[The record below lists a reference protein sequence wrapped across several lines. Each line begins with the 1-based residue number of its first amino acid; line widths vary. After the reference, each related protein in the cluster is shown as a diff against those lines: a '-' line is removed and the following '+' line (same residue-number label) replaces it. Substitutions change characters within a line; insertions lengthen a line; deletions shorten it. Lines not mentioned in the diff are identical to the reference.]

1 MAKYVIDEKTL
12 TDIAESIRQKK
23 GTTAEITPEN
33 MPSEIAGITGGGEAE
48 DLDAVLTEQEA
59 LIAELQD
66 ILAKKA
72 VSGGGSYNF
81 EWARGYEI
89 EIGANSI
96 KNSTDTIAYIKTL
109 VDSYSTSLIILMSP
123 LTVNNQLVL
132 CGVRGVARC
141 RDGKIAST
149 VVGTAYDMFIPEGTK
164 YLVLEKQG

>member
-1 MAKYVIDEKTL
+1 MSFNIEVEGGS
-12 TDIAESIRQKK
+12 SIRLPTK
-23 GTTAEITPEN
+23 GKYCDRDIIITAE
-33 MPSEIAGITGGGEAE
+33 GGAE
-48 DLDAVLTEQEA
+48 DLDDVLTEQEA

-96 KNSTDTIAYIKTL
+96 KNSTDTVAYIKTL

-132 CGVRGVARC
+132 CGISGVTRY
-141 RDGKIAST
+141 RDGKIVNTA
-149 VVGTAYDMFIPEGTK
+149 VGTAYDMFIPEGAK
-164 YLVLEKQG
+164 YLVLEEQG

>member
-1 MAKYVIDEKTL
+1 MAKYVIDSTTL
-12 TDIAESIRQKK
+12 SDIASSIRTKK
-23 GTTAEITPEN
+23 GTTDNITPEA
-33 MPSEIAGITGGGEAE
+33 MPSEIASITTAE
-48 DLDAVLTEQEA
+48 NLDAVLTEQEA

-81 EWARGYEI
+81 EWARVYEI

-96 KNSTDTIAYIKTL
+96 KNAADTVAYIKTL

-132 CGVRGVARC
+132 CGADGAMRC
-141 RDGKIAST
+141 RGGKIAITT
-149 VVGTAYDMFIPEGTK
+149 VGSNYDMFIPEGTK

>member
-1 MAKYVIDEKTL
+1 MTHNVTVECGSSVRLPTAGKYCDRDIVI
-12 TDIAESIRQKK
+12 
-23 GTTAEITPEN
+23 TAE
-33 MPSEIAGITGGGEAE
+33 GGAE
-48 DLDAVLTEQEA
+48 DLNDVLTEQEA

-81 EWARGYEI
+81 EWARVYEI

-96 KNSTDTIAYIKTL
+96 KNAADTVAYIKTL

-132 CGVRGVARC
+132 CGADCVMRC
-141 RDGKIAST
+141 RGGKIATTT
-149 VVGTAYDMFIPEGTK
+149 VGQNYDMFIPEGTK

>member
-1 MAKYVIDEKTL
+1 MAKYVIDSTTL
-12 TDIAESIRQKK
+12 SDIASSIRTKK
-23 GTTAEITPEN
+23 GTTDNITPEA
-33 MPSEIAGITGGGEAE
+33 MPSEIASITTAE
-48 DLDAVLTEQEA
+48 NLDAVLTEQEA

-81 EWARGYEI
+81 EWARVYEI

-96 KNSTDTIAYIKTL
+96 KNATDAVAYIETL

-132 CGVRGVARC
+132 CGANGVTRC
-141 RDGKIAST
+141 RGGKIANVT
-149 VVGTAYDMFIPEGTK
+149 VAPSYDILIPEGTK

>member
-23 GTTAEITPEN
+23 GTSADITPEN
-33 MPSEIAGITGGGEAE
+33 MPSEIAGITAGE

-66 ILAKKA
+66 VLKGKA
-72 VSGGGSYNF
+72 SGGGSYNF
-81 EWARGYEI
+81 EWARIYEI

-96 KNSTDTIAYIKTL
+96 KNATDTVAYIETL
-109 VDSYSTSLIILMSP
+109 VTSYSTSLIILMSP

-132 CGVRGVARC
+132 CGANGVTRC
-141 RDGKIAST
+141 RDGKIANT
-149 VVGTAYDMFIPEGTK
+149 TVGTAYDMFIPEGTK

>member
-12 TDIAESIRQKK
+12 TDIADSIRQKK
-23 GTTAEITPEN
+23 GTTANITPEN
-33 MPSEIAGITGGGEAE
+33 MPSEIECITGGGEVE

-66 ILAKKA
+66 VLKGKA
-72 VSGGGSYNF
+72 SGGGSYNF
-81 EWARGYEI
+81 EWARVYEI

-96 KNSTDTIAYIKTL
+96 KNSTDTVAYIKTL

-132 CGVRGVARC
+132 CGVSGVARC

-149 VVGTAYDMFIPEGTK
+149 AVGTAYDMFIPEGTK

>member
-12 TDIAESIRQKK
+12 TDIADSIRQKK
-23 GTTAEITPEN
+23 GTTADITPEN
-33 MPSEIAGITGGGEAE
+33 MPSEIECITGGGEVE

-96 KNSTDTIAYIKTL
+96 KNSTDTVAYIKTL

-132 CGVRGVARC
+132 CGVSGVARC

-149 VVGTAYDMFIPEGTK
+149 AVGTAYDMFIPEGAK